1 MSVLD
6 DIRQAV
12 ADSQKLDAGAKSVVT
27 DFLQAAGPAM
37 ETLTPAAVQDILG
50 RFADGRQCTAATTSV
65 AGALSADQV
74 ASTLG
79 TLEQQMQ
86 SEVDQRAAQVAAERQ
101 TMAAI
106 QNAAISVLARILISA
121 I

>member
-12 ADSQKLDAGAKSVVT
+12 ADSQNLDAGAKSVVT
-27 DFLQAAGPAM
+27 DFLQAAGPAL
-37 ETLTPAAVQDILG
+37 ETLTPAAVQDVLG
-50 RFADGRQCTAATTSV
+50 KFATGDSPAAAMSV
-65 AGALSADQV
+65 AGALSADQI

-79 TLEQQMQ
+79 TLEQEMQ
-86 SEVDQRAAQVAAERQ
+86 SEVDQRAAQVAAARQ

-106 QNAAISVLARILISA
+106 QNAAISVLARLLISA